1 MSHELPFVSVIMPV
15 RNEADFIARSL
26 GAILAQDYPPE
37 RVEIII
43 ADGMSTDDT
52 RAEIARLIA
61 AHPDRAITLIDNPHQ
76 IVPTGMN
83 LAQRLAKGEI
93 IVRVDGHC
101 EIAPDYISQC
111 VAHLQRGEADGV
123 GGPIETVGQ
132 SPESQAIAFAMS
144 SKFGVGGSAFRTVKD
159 KALYADT
166 VAFPAYRRDVIER
179 VGAYDEDLVR
189 NQDDEYN
196 YRLRK
201 LGFRLLLTPK
211 IRSRYYSRS
220 SLRKLWRQYYQ
231 YGFYK
236 VRVLQKHP
244 RQMSLRQFVPP
255 LFVAAL
261 TLGGVSAL
269 FEPVVRSLWLLLV
282 AVYLAANL
290 GVSFALA
297 ARHGWQYLR
306 YLPFAF
312 ATLHLS
318 YGLGFWHGLLHF
330 GLQARRTEQDRA
342 AHDASHTAN

>member
-1 MSHELPFVSVIMPV
+1 MTDELPFVSVIMPI

-26 GAILAQDYPPE
+26 GAVLAQDYPPE
-37 RVEIII
+37 RLEIII
-43 ADGMSTDDT
+43 ADGMSSDET
-52 RAEIARLIA
+52 RAEIARLA
-61 AHPDRAITLIDNPHQ
+61 AQHPERAITVIDNPRQ

-83 LAQRLAKGEI
+83 LAQRMARGAI

-132 SPESQAIAFAMS
+132 TPYSQSIALAMS
-144 SKFGVGGSAFRTVKD
+144 SWFGVGGSAFRTVKD
-159 KALYADT
+159 RALYADT
-166 VAFPAYRRDVIER
+166 IAFPAYRRDVIER
-179 VGAYDEDLVR
+179 VGAYDESLVR

-211 IRSRYYSRS
+211 IRSRYYSRAT
-220 SLRKLWRQYYQ
+220 LRKVWRQYYQ

-255 LFVAAL
+255 LFVAMLAL
-261 TLGGVSAL
+261 GSVLAV
-269 FEPVVRSLWLLLV
+269 FNPVMRLLWSLIV
-282 AVYLAANL
+282 IAYVAANL
-290 GVSFALA
+290 SVSAALA
-297 ARHGWQYLR
+297 ARHGWQHLLR
-306 YLPFAF
+306 LPIIFA
-312 ATLHLS
+312 ALHLS
-318 YGLGFWHGLLHF
+318 YGSGFWHGVLHF
-330 GLQARRTEQDRA
+330 GLRA
-342 AHDASHTAN
+342 QERATT

>member
-1 MSHELPFVSVIMPV
+1 MIDELPFVTVIMPV

-26 GAILAQDYPPE
+26 GAVLAQDYPPE

-43 ADGMSTDDT
+43 ADGMSSDAT
-52 RAEIARLIA
+52 RAEIARLA
-61 AHPDRAITLIDNPHQ
+61 AQHPERMITVIDNPRH

-83 LAQRLAKGEI
+83 LAQRMARGEI
-93 IVRVDGHC
+93 VVRVDGHC

-132 SPESQAIAFAMS
+132 TPYSQSIALAMS
-144 SKFGVGGSAFRTVKD
+144 SWFGVGGSAFRTVKNR
-159 KALYADT
+159 ALYADT
-166 VAFPAYRRDVIER
+166 VAFPAYRRAVIER
-179 VGAYDEDLVR
+179 VGAYDETLVR

-211 IRSRYYSRS
+211 IRSRYYSRAT
-220 SLRKLWRQYYQ
+220 LRKVWRQYYQ

-255 LFVAAL
+255 IFVATLA
-261 TLGGVSAL
+261 LGGVFSVFSPAMRLLWSVVVIAYAVVNLSVSA
-269 FEPVVRSLWLLLV
+269 
-282 AVYLAANL
+282 
-290 GVSFALA
+290 ALA
-297 ARHGWQYLR
+297 ARHGWQHLLR
-306 YLPFAF
+306 LPFIF
-312 ATLHLS
+312 AALHLS
-318 YGLGFWHGLLHF
+318 YGLGFWHGVLHF
-330 GLQARRTEQDRA
+330 GLRARRTAQDGI
-342 AHDASHTAN
+342 AS

>member
-1 MSHELPFVSVIMPV
+1 MDADLPFVSVIMPV

-26 GAILAQDYPPE
+26 GAVLAQDYPPE
-37 RVEIII
+37 RMEIII
-43 ADGMSTDDT
+43 ADGMSTDGT
-52 RAEIARLIA
+52 RAEIARLA
-61 AHPDRAITLIDNPHQ
+61 AQHPQHALTLIDNPRQ

-83 LAQRLAKGEI
+83 LAQRLAKGAI

-101 EIAPDYISQC
+101 EIAPDYLSQC

-123 GGPIETVGQ
+123 GGPIETIGQ
-132 SPESQAIAFAMS
+132 TPHSQSIALAMS
-144 SKFGVGGSAFRTVKD
+144 SRFGVGGSAFRTVKD
-159 KALYADT
+159 RALYADT

-179 VGAYDEDLVR
+179 VGAYDETLVR

-211 IRSRYYSRS
+211 IRSRYYSRAT
-220 SLRKLWRQYYQ
+220 LRKVWQQYYQ

-261 TLGGVSAL
+261 MLGGLLAL
-269 FEPVVRSLWLLLV
+269 VQPFVRALWLLLI
-282 AVYLAANL
+282 AAYLVANL
-290 GVSFALA
+290 SVSASLA
-297 ARHGWQYLR
+297 ARHGWQHLGR
-306 YLPFAF
+306 LPFIF
-312 ATLHLS
+312 AALHLS
-318 YGLGFWHGLLHF
+318 YGLGFWHGVVALGF
-330 GLQARRTEQDRA
+330 RTKERP
-342 AHDASHTAN
+342 ST